1 MNILSQLTRQ
11 TIRRNRTR
19 SVAVFFS
26 VFLAAAMFT
35 VLTTVVFSL
44 WDYVRR
50 GTEYETGDYF
60 VSADYVDETE
70 LEAVNND
77 PLIRRISD
85 LKITAYFS
93 LFEHLGPT
101 TTYPVAAVDKAFFDD
116 MAVPLK
122 EGRLPENSSEII
134 IPSNIEQICLKM
146 GWKIWEI
153 GDTVTLDL
161 FDLREA
167 RNVEETPGWTE
178 QYRPEETWQREYS
191 IVGISEDKAYSDDE
205 NNYGHY
211 CVLTLSDGAEGE
223 VLWHR
228 LFLRTAPKDAAAVL
242 AKHYGQKS
250 FLNQDLLR
258 VYGAGG
264 MAQGTVIFLIIVAA
278 ALLIIAV
285 LSAVLIRSIFSV
297 SVTERTREF
306 GLLASIGTTPKQ
318 ISGLVRREALTFL
331 AASLPLGLAA
341 GVLAAGLLLSH
352 YRDILASWFTFGESV
367 SLSLRIAPAALL
379 AAVIICTLTVMFSV
393 ADPAKRASRIVPLEA
408 IRQNRDI
415 RIREMR
421 LKSKQRFSGLLGVPG
436 WVGTRYARV
445 SRRKSRAVTA
455 ALSLTLALF
464 LPAVFLAGIAE
475 KQADAYTADFDFV
488 LQSAGGRID
497 SDIVEK
503 LRTEP
508 EISDSVLYSVQNLY
522 AVFAVSD
529 LQEDYK
535 KVHSAMNEI
544 ERKDYSSAFSCE
556 PVQISYIEDS
566 IFINALAAEGL
577 DPEPYISGDSLTALI
592 VPHEY
597 SGYMAYDENGGWQR
611 LRYQGYGI
619 ENDHEELL
627 CVALGIPFELDAL
640 PGEGTV
646 VGLPYYQVTNDG
658 ELLLENQGKT
668 WLLEFEAEEDYG
680 DSTCTYR
687 SYDISTGKA
696 GDPVVTAKL
705 EYLRLHPQKRLKE
718 APDGCCSPG
727 NITFI
732 LPLSKLPERE
742 FVSLGI
748 RVRNLVDYY
757 SLLAKLKT
765 LVNDNPLLVYSDYR
779 AGAAN
784 SLGLAALIRGIAVG
798 FLIVV
803 SLLCTINV
811 FYTMS
816 TNIMLRQRDFGILRS
831 IGFTGKDL
839 LKMVAMEGIGSGSRA
854 LLIGV
859 PVGIGLCYVL
869 HRLEASGMPL
879 AYRPP
884 WGALLLGISLI
895 LLLMLVSTLYGLRL
909 LKHATPIEAIR
920 EENI

>member
-35 VLTTVVFSL
+35 VLTTAVYSL

-134 IPSNIEQICLKM
+134 IPSNIEQICLQM

-341 GVLAAGLLLSH
+341 GVLAADLLLSH
-352 YRDILASWFTFGESV
+352 YRDVLASRFTFGESV

-415 RIREMR
+415 RIREIC
-421 LKSKQRFSGLLGVPG
+421 
-436 WVGTRYARV
+436 
-445 SRRKSRAVTA
+445 
-455 ALSLTLALF
+455 
-464 LPAVFLAGIAE
+464 PAVEG
-475 KQADAYTADFDFV
+475 
-488 LQSAGGRID
+488 
-497 SDIVEK
+497 
-503 LRTEP
+503 
-508 EISDSVLYSVQNLY
+508 
-522 AVFAVSD
+522 
-529 LQEDYK
+529 
-535 KVHSAMNEI
+535 
-544 ERKDYSSAFSCE
+544 FS
-556 PVQISYIEDS
+556 
-566 IFINALAAEGL
+566 
-577 DPEPYISGDSLTALI
+577 
-592 VPHEY
+592 
-597 SGYMAYDENGGWQR
+597 
-611 LRYQGYGI
+611 
-619 ENDHEELL
+619 
-627 CVALGIPFELDAL
+627 
-640 PGEGTV
+640 
-646 VGLPYYQVTNDG
+646 
-658 ELLLENQGKT
+658 
-668 WLLEFEAEEDYG
+668 
-680 DSTCTYR
+680 
-687 SYDISTGKA
+687 
-696 GDPVVTAKL
+696 
-705 EYLRLHPQKRLKE
+705 
-718 APDGCCSPG
+718 
-727 NITFI
+727 
-732 LPLSKLPERE
+732 
-742 FVSLGI
+742 
-748 RVRNLVDYY
+748 
-757 SLLAKLKT
+757 
-765 LVNDNPLLVYSDYR
+765 
-779 AGAAN
+779 
-784 SLGLAALIRGIAVG
+784 
-798 FLIVV
+798 
-803 SLLCTINV
+803 
-811 FYTMS
+811 
-816 TNIMLRQRDFGILRS
+816 
-831 IGFTGKDL
+831 
-839 LKMVAMEGIGSGSRA
+839 
-854 LLIGV
+854 
-859 PVGIGLCYVL
+859 
-869 HRLEASGMPL
+869 
-879 AYRPP
+879 
-884 WGALLLGISLI
+884 
-895 LLLMLVSTLYGLRL
+895 
-909 LKHATPIEAIR
+909 
-920 EENI
+920 